1 MFQLHKSSG
10 SFAITEDELKKHQ
23 DEIMAR
29 GLPEKKPIPGVRKVL
44 IVASGKG
51 GVGKSTT
58 AVNLAVALK
67 HVAPDKKVGILDTD
81 VYGPS
86 IPLMMN
92 LRDTPT
98 LTKDNL
104 MEPLVNYGVKWWV
117 FDSCDFGQYGIFHL
131 QHVYGVFNR

>member
-1 MFQLHKSSG
+1 
-10 SFAITEDELKKHQ
+10 
-23 DEIMAR
+23 MAR
-29 GLPEKKPIPGVRKVL
+29 GLPEKKPIPGVKNVF

-98 LTKDNL
+98 LNRDNL
-104 MEPLVNYGVKWWV
+104 MEPLVNYGVKWYV
-117 FDSCDFGQYGIFHL
+117 GIYVS
-131 QHVYGVFNR
+131 QCVKNNISYYYEAGEWRYT